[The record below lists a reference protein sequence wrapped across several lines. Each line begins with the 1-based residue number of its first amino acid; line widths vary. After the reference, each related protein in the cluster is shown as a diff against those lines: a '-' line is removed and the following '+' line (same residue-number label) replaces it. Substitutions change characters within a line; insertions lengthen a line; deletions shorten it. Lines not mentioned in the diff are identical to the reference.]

1 MDYVL
6 DILQG
11 AGLALACGLNPFLA
25 VLVAGALASAD
36 LGLDF
41 DGTAFAFLEAT
52 WFLVAVAV
60 ALVASLL
67 LRARLEQP
75 PLDAAVAGIAIGFGA
90 LLCAA
95 SLDDRSDV
103 WWPGLLV
110 GAACAALAAAAS
122 RSILQRTR
130 RRLDP
135 QAAAALPLYAGG
147 LAVLIAALSVAG
159 PPLALLAAG
168 FFGRLLAGS
177 RRREGEKYAGL
188 RILR

>member
-11 AGLALACGLNPFLA
+11 AGLALACGVHPFLP
-25 VLVAGALASAD
+25 VLLAGALASAD

-41 DGTAFAFLEAT
+41 EGTAFAFMEQG
-52 WFLVAVAV
+52 WFLLVVTV
-60 ALVASLL
+60 ALVAAFL
-67 LRARLEQP
+67 LRARLQSGPGE
-75 PLDAAVAGIAIGFGA
+75 AALIGLGIGFGA

-110 GAACAALAAAAS
+110 GAACAALAAEAT
-122 RSILQRTR
+122 RSILARTR
-130 RRLDP
+130 RRLDAE
-135 QAAAALPLYAGG
+135 AAAALPLYVAGV
-147 LAVLIAALSVAG
+147 AVLIAGLSVAG
-159 PPLALLAAG
+159 PPLALLALG
-168 FFGRLLAGS
+168 FFGRLLAGG

>member
-11 AGLALACGLNPFLA
+11 AGLALACGLNPFLTA
-25 VLVAGALASAD
+25 LLAGALASAD

-41 DGTAFAFLEAT
+41 DGTAFAFLEAS
-52 WFLVAVAV
+52 WFLAVMAL
-60 ALVASLL
+60 ALVASFL
-67 LRARLEQP
+67 LRARFEQP
-75 PLDAAVAGIAIGFGA
+75 PVEAAIGGLAIGLGA
-90 LLCAA
+90 LLCAG

-110 GAACAALAAAAS
+110 GAACGALTAAAA

-130 RRLDP
+130 RRLDA
-135 QAAAALPLYAGG
+135 QAAAALPLYSAGA
-147 LAVLIAALSVAG
+147 AVVVAGLSVAA
-159 PPLALLAAG
+159 PPLALLALAFFARLVAG
-168 FFGRLLAGS
+168 GK
-177 RRREGEKYAGL
+177 RREGEKYAGL

>member
-11 AGLALACGLNPFLA
+11 AGLALACGVHPLLP
-25 VLVAGALASAD
+25 VLLAGALASAD
-36 LGLDF
+36 VGLDF
-41 DGTAFAFLEAT
+41 EGTAFAFLEEG
-52 WFLVAVAV
+52 WFLLLVTA
-60 ALVASLL
+60 ALVAMVL
-67 LRARLEQP
+67 LRGRLERGPVQSA
-75 PLDAAVAGIAIGFGA
+75 LIGVSIGFGA

-110 GAACAALAAAAS
+110 GAACAALAAEAT
-122 RSILQRTR
+122 RTILARTR
-130 RRLDP
+130 RRLDAE
-135 QAAAALPLYAGG
+135 AAAALPLYAAGIS
-147 LAVLIAALSVAG
+147 LLIAGLSVAG
-159 PPLALLAAG
+159 PPLALLALG

-177 RRREGEKYAGL
+177 RRREGERYAGL

>member
-11 AGLALACGLNPFLA
+11 AGLALACGLNPFLSA
-25 VLVAGALASAD
+25 LLAGALASAD

-41 DGTAFAFLEAT
+41 DGTAFAFLEAS
-52 WFLVAVAV
+52 WFLAVMGL

-67 LRARLEQP
+67 LRAPLERP
-75 PLDAAVAGIAIGFGA
+75 PVEAAIGGIAIGLGA
-90 LLCAA
+90 LLCAG

-110 GAACAALAAAAS
+110 GAACAALTAAAS

-130 RRLDP
+130 RRLDA
-135 QAAAALPLYAGG
+135 QASRALPLYAAGVAA
-147 LAVLIAALSVAG
+147 AVAGLSVAG
-159 PPLALLAAG
+159 PPLALLAVA
-168 FFGRLLAGS
+168 FFARLLAGGK
-177 RRREGEKYAGL
+177 RREGEKYAGL

>member
-11 AGLALACGLNPFLA
+11 AGLALACGLHPFMP
-25 VLVAGALASAD
+25 VLLAGALASSE

-41 DGTAFAFLEAT
+41 DGTAFAFLEQG
-52 WFLVAVAV
+52 WFLLLIAA

-67 LRARLEQP
+67 LRGRLVEGP
-75 PLDAAVAGIAIGFGA
+75 GESAMSGLAIGFGA

-103 WWPGLLV
+103 WWPGLLA
-110 GAACAALAAAAS
+110 GAVCAALAAAAT
-122 RSILQRTR
+122 RSILARTR
-130 RRLDP
+130 RRLDH
-135 QAAAALPLYAGG
+135 QAAGALPLYAAGVSAVVAG
-147 LAVLIAALSVAG
+147 LSIAG
-159 PPLALLAAG
+159 PPLALVAAG
-168 FFGRLLAGS
+168 FFARLLAGG

>member
-1 MDYVL
+1 VL
-6 DILQG
+6 L
-11 AGLALACGLNPFLA
+11 
-25 VLVAGALASAD
+25 AGALASAD

-41 DGTAFAFLEAT
+41 DGTAFAFLEHG
-52 WFLVAVAV
+52 WFLLVVTV

-67 LRARLEQP
+67 LRGRLEEP
-75 PLDAAVAGIAIGFGA
+75 PWEPALAGLGIGLGA

-103 WWPGLLV
+103 WWPGLLA
-110 GAACAALAAAAS
+110 GAACAGLASAAT
-122 RSILQRTR
+122 RSILARTR

-135 QAAAALPLYAGG
+135 QAAGALPFYAAG
-147 LAVLIAALSVAG
+147 LSAVVAGLSIAG
-159 PPLALLAAG
+159 PPLALVAAG
-168 FFGRLLAGS
+168 LFARLLAGG

>member
-11 AGLALACGLNPFLA
+11 AGLALACGVHPLLPVLLA
-25 VLVAGALASAD
+25 GGLASAD

-41 DGTAFAFLEAT
+41 EGTTFAFLEEG
-52 WFLVAVAV
+52 WFLLAVTA
-60 ALVASLL
+60 ALVASIL
-67 LRARLEQP
+67 LRGRLQTGP
-75 PLDAAVAGIAIGFGA
+75 AQSALMGVGIGFGA

-110 GAACAALAAAAS
+110 GAVCAALAAEATRA
-122 RSILQRTR
+122 ILARTR
-130 RRLDP
+130 RRLDAE
-135 QAAAALPLYAGG
+135 AAAALPLYRAGVS
-147 LAVLIAALSVAG
+147 VLIAGLSVAL
-159 PPLALLAAG
+159 PPLALLAIG
-168 FFGRLLAGS
+168 FFGRLLAGG

>member
-11 AGLALACGLNPFLA
+11 AGLALACGLHPFMP
-25 VLVAGALASAD
+25 VLLAGALASSE

-41 DGTAFAFLEAT
+41 DGTAFAFLEQG
-52 WFLVAVAV
+52 WFLLLIAA

-67 LRARLEQP
+67 LRGRLVEGP
-75 PLDAAVAGIAIGFGA
+75 GESAMSGLAIGLGA

-95 SLDDRSDV
+95 SLDDRFNV

-110 GAACAALAAAAS
+110 GAACAALAAAAT
-122 RSILQRTR
+122 RSILARTR

-135 QAAAALPLYAGG
+135 HAAGALPLYAAG
-147 LAVLIAALSVAG
+147 LSAVVAGLSIAG
-159 PPLALLAAG
+159 PPLALVAAG
-168 FFGRLLAGS
+168 FLARLLAGG

>member
-11 AGLALACGLNPFLA
+11 AGLALACGLNPFLP
-25 VLVAGALASAD
+25 VLLAGALASAD

-41 DGTAFAFLEAT
+41 DGTAFAFLEAG
-52 WFLVAVAV
+52 WFLVVVTV
-60 ALVASLL
+60 ALVASVL

-75 PLDAAVAGIAIGFGA
+75 PFDAALAGVAIGLGG
-90 LLCAA
+90 LLCAG
-95 SLDDRSDV
+95 SLDDRSGV

-110 GAACAALAAAAS
+110 GAACAALAAAAA

-135 QAAAALPLYAGG
+135 QAAAALPIYAAGI
-147 LAVLIAALSVAG
+147 AVVVAGLSVAG
-159 PPLALLAAG
+159 PPVALLALA
-168 FFGRLLAGS
+168 FFARLLAGGK
-177 RRREGEKYAGL
+177 RREGEKYAGL

>member
-41 DGTAFAFLEAT
+41 DGTAFAFLEAP
-52 WFLVAVAV
+52 WFLVAAAI

-67 LRARLEQP
+67 LRARVEQP
-75 PLDAAVAGIAIGFGA
+75 PFDAAIGGVAIGLGA

-95 SLDDRSDV
+95 SLDDRSGV
-103 WWPGLLV
+103 WWPGILV
-110 GAACAALAAAAS
+110 GAGCGALAAAAS

-130 RRLDP
+130 RRLDA
-135 QAAAALPLYAGG
+135 QAAAALPLYAAG
-147 LAVLIAALSVAG
+147 LAVAVAALSVAV
-159 PPLALLAAG
+159 PPLALLALG
-168 FFGRLLAGS
+168 FFARLLAGS
-177 RRREGEKYAGL
+177 KRREGEKYAGL